1 MQSILNRLSIVSVV
15 LLCVSVARAQE
26 PEQPLDQEK
35 PKPAA
40 RAMPPVSEPDTP
52 NDYNGVTGTNSG
64 WQADTTPLTGLQAPT
79 LGNPDLRHSYW
90 VPGLQYGSTAQSNPP
105 TSSGGQ
111 DWYFTNYLG
120 WSLSLQKAWTNSQ
133 LVMNYSGGAVI
144 TNQSGQSNG
153 TYQQLGIGQNFQWRR
168 WQLQWNDQFSY
179 LPQTQFGFGGSTNL
193 GLPGIGGP
201 LGPTG
206 PASGGIA
213 VPSQS
218 IYAALGPQYSNSAV
232 VQMTYLLS
240 PRQSLTASGSYG
252 LLHFTQAGNVD
263 TDDYIGSFGYNY
275 TLTPKDTIGVVYRF
289 TAYHYQGQPQA
300 VGDSTVSFAYGRKI
314 TRRIALQLF
323 VGPDY
328 TTYRVPIGTSS
339 NSTSVAASADLKYNF
354 QKGFVGLDYVHGVGG
369 GSGVLIG
376 SELDQLTFS
385 ANRRLT
391 RIWSLTG
398 SFGFADNRAL
408 FSSGVGT
415 AAPSV
420 SYKSW
425 YIGAGVT
432 RPIGRNFNFSLSY
445 DASISEPNQSGC
457 IGVGCNASTTQHTIT
472 IFVQWH
478 TRPFVI
484 E

>member
-1 MQSILNRLSIVSVV
+1 MQSILNRLAIVSAV
-15 LLCVSVARAQE
+15 LLCVSGARAQE
-26 PEQPLDQEK
+26 PEQPQDQDK

-52 NDYNGVTGTNSG
+52 SDYNGVTGTNSG

-120 WSLSLQKAWTNSQ
+120 WSLSLQKGWTNSQ
-133 LVMNYSGGAVI
+133 LSLNYSGGIAL
-144 TNQSGQSNG
+144 TTQPGESNG
-153 TYQQLGIGQNFQWRR
+153 TYQVVGVGQNFQWRR
-168 WQLQWNDQFSY
+168 WQLQWSDQFSY
-179 LPQTQFGFGGSTNL
+179 LPQTQFGFGGTTGL

-201 LGPTG
+201 LGPSGPSTG
-206 PASGGIA
+206 GNV

-218 IYAALGPQYSNSAV
+218 IYAALGPRYSNAAVIQATYQLSA
-232 VQMTYLLS
+232 
-240 PRQSLTASGSYG
+240 RQSLTASGSYG
-252 LLHFTQAGNVD
+252 LLHFTQSGNVD

-275 TLTPKDTIGVVYRF
+275 VLTAKDTIGVVYRF

-300 VGDSTVSFAYGRKI
+300 LGDSTVSIAYGRKI
-314 TRRIALQLF
+314 TRRVALQLF

-328 TTYRVPIGTSS
+328 TTYRVPIGTTSS
-339 NSTSVAASADLKYNF
+339 SLSTAASVDLKYNF
-354 QKGFVGLDYVHGVGG
+354 QKAFLGLDYVHGVGG
-369 GSGVLIG
+369 GSGILPG
-376 SELDQLTFS
+376 TEMDQLTFS
-385 ANRRLT
+385 ASRRLT
-391 RIWSLTG
+391 RVWTVNG
-398 SFGFADNRAL
+398 NFGFGDNRSL
-408 FSSGVGT
+408 PGSSPST
-415 AAPSV
+415 TLPSV
-420 SYKSW
+420 SYKGW
-425 YIGAGVT
+425 YLGAGVS
-432 RPIGRNFNFSLSY
+432 RPIGRNVDFAFSY
-445 DASISEPNQSGC
+445 NASINQPDLPGC
-457 IGVGCNASTTQHTIT
+457 TVTNCNASTTQHTIT